1 MTYIIEVSHKD
12 NLYVTMNIPIN
23 PITISNIFVIIINT
37 KYTTI
42 TAIIDKNAN
51 KTTSMAGHH
60 PEHECEYQVIDNN
73 DYKHF
78 ILGNHECDYH
88 IPTDH
93 GCDFHIFDDHDHV
106 HHILDDYDNDQHIL
120 WSKLPIQSGIG

>member
-1 MTYIIEVSHKD
+1 MTYIIEVSNKA
-12 NLYVTMNIPIN
+12 NLYVTMNIPRN
-23 PITISNIFVIIINT
+23 PITISSIFVIIINI

-42 TAIIDKNAN
+42 TAIFNKNAN

-60 PEHECEYQVIDNN
+60 SECEYQVIDNN

-88 IPTDH
+88 IPTDRD
-93 GCDFHIFDDHDHV
+93 CDF
-106 HHILDDYDNDQHIL
+106 HILDDYDHDQHIL
-120 WSKLPIQSGIG
+120 